1 MIRKYFSTFAATAL
15 LALTAFLTPTEA
27 QAQRR
32 PFRSIRV
39 HYSGNL
45 PQVRIY
51 INGRYKGMVN
61 RGSWADY
68 RMRTGYNYRVQATWA
83 GRSDVKTIY
92 LSRSSARPFHNVRF
106 TEPNRGF
113 GRDDHGMRPGRR
125 ARMEIAYRGSR
136 PYARLFIDGTAHG
149 QIHRNS
155 ARAFDVQ
162 TGRTYTIRM
171 MFAGRS
177 VTKSVHISRHDR
189 MERVVF
195 YAP

>member
-1 MIRKYFSTFAATAL
+1 MIRKYFSTFAAAAL

-51 INGRYKGMVN
+51 INGRYKGMVG
-61 RGSWADY
+61 RGSWSDY
-68 RMRTGYNYRVQATWA
+68 RMRTGFNYRIQATYA

-92 LSRSSARPFHNVRF
+92 LSRSSRRPVHNVRF
-106 TEPNRGF
+106 TAPNRA

-125 ARMEIAYRGSR
+125 ARMEIAYRGSK
-136 PYARLFIDGTAHG
+136 PYARLFIDGQAQG
-149 QIHRNS
+149 QVRRNS
-155 ARAFDVQ
+155 TRVFNVQ
-162 TGRTYTIRM
+162 TGRRYTIRM
-171 MFAGRS
+171 TFAGRS